1 MWMLSFV
8 TWYNTVHRH
17 SGLNFVTPMQRHT
30 QVAAAVMRNRV
41 EVYEVARARHRRQWS
56 REI

>member
-1 MWMLSFV
+1 MLSFV

-17 SGLNFVTPMQRHT
+17 SRLNFVTPMQRHT